1 MNRTSHITIVAG
13 LLVAILIGCGHQQQR
28 QPETLPESQQAKQL
42 LQGVWMD
49 EETEMLAFRMK
60 GDSVYYA
67 DSTSMPAAFKV
78 VGDTLYIGSSA
89 SYHIEKHTEH
99 VLWFKNQNGEVV
111 KFVKTDE
118 PAVNSTFVPKKPQV
132 LTLTEVL
139 KRDTVVFLNGDRY
152 HCYTAVNPTK
162 YKVVRHTVNEDGLDV
177 ENIYYDNI
185 IHLSVFKGAQQVFSR
200 DFRKQGYQK
209 LVRSDFLE
217 QAVLNDMHFLKADA
231 EGFHFGAS
239 LCLPDD
245 AGCYMVDNIVSL
257 RGTVTSKLLEY

>member
-1 MNRTSHITIVAG
+1 MNRTKQITIAAG
-13 LLVAILIGCGHQQQR
+13 LLLVATLTGCGQQQR
-28 QPETLPESQQAKQL
+28 QPETLVESQQAKQL

-49 EETEMLAFRMK
+49 EETEMVAFRMK

-99 VLWFKNQNGEVV
+99 VLWFKNQNGEMV

-118 PAVNSTFVPKKPQV
+118 PAIDSTFVPQKTQV

-177 ENIYYDNI
+177 ENVYYDNI
-185 IHLSVFKGAQQVFSR
+185 IHLSIFKGAQQVFSR
-200 DFRKQGYQK
+200 DFRKQRYQN
-209 LVRSDFLE
+209 LVRADFLE
-217 QAVLNDMHFLKADA
+217 QAVLNDMNFLKADA

-239 LCLPDD
+239 LCMPDD
-245 AGCYMVDNIVSL
+245 ASCYMVDNIVSL
-257 RGTVTSKLLEY
+257 RGAVTSKLLEY